1 MCERMAGIGGLNRK
15 KANRKRCG
23 ICWKAF
29 EENESKVQRVGEK
42 FFRCTRCDGLGESEK
57 KK

>member
-1 MCERMAGIGGLNRK
+1 MVMIGGLNKR

-23 ICWKAF
+23 ICWKPF
-29 EENESKVQRVGEK
+29 EENESKVQRSGER
-42 FFRCTRCDGLGESEK
+42 FYRCMKCDELGEDGK